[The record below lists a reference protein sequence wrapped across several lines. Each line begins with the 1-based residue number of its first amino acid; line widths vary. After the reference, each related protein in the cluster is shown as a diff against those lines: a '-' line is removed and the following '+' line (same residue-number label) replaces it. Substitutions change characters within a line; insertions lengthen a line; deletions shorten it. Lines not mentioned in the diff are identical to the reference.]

1 MMQKAAISTGKIVL
15 YFLLMG
21 LLVVGMME
29 AGWPMLKA
37 QLGMTSAGP
46 PILVLGVANFLA
58 MSLPAMLLMGIFDRK
73 SPMAMGL
80 APQNSIADLLSGGL
94 VGGFIFLTAV
104 AAAFLGGWAQFNPDF
119 AEFSMSAMMIGAVGM
134 TLAAAGE
141 EVMMRGYVLQE
152 LMSKFSTSA
161 SVVVS
166 SLMFTALHGQALV
179 GSDMAAV
186 GALNIFL
193 ASVLMS
199 LAYLV
204 TRTLW
209 LPIGIHAGWNVMQGP
224 VLGINVSGNDFSSGW
239 QPVTLS
245 GPEVMTGGSFGLE
258 ASVLGLIGPTL
269 GIAMMWLFSRRRA
282 GA

>member
-15 YFLLMG
+15 YFIVMG
-21 LLVVGMME
+21 LIVAGLME
-29 AGWPMLKA
+29 FVLPAVKA
-37 QLGMTSAGP
+37 QTSMFATAP
-46 PILVLGVANFLA
+46 QMLTLGVVNFLA
-58 MSLPAMLLMGIFDRK
+58 MSLPAMALMAVFDGK

-80 APQNSIADLLSGGL
+80 APKGGL
-94 VGGFIFLTAV
+94 GDFLTGGIVGGFIFLSAV
-104 AAAFLGGWAQFNPDF
+104 AAAFFGGWASFNPDV
-119 AEFSMSAMMIGAVGM
+119 AKFSMTAMMASTLGM

-152 LMSKFSTSA
+152 LMSKFSTA
-161 SVVVS
+161 TSVIVS
-166 SLMFTALHGQALV
+166 SLLFTVLHGAQLV
-179 GSDMAAV
+179 QSDMAAV

-193 ASVLMS
+193 ASVLLS
-199 LAYLV
+199 LAYLA

-224 VLGINVSGNDFSSGW
+224 VLGINVSGTDMATSW

-245 GPEVMTGGSFGLE
+245 GPDMMTGGAFGLE

-269 GIAMMWLFSRRRA
+269 GIAMMFAMRRRST
-282 GA
+282 

>member
-15 YFLLMG
+15 YFIVMG
-21 LLVVGMME
+21 LIVAGLME
-29 AGWPMLKA
+29 FVLPAVKA
-37 QLGMTSAGP
+37 QTSMFATAPQMLTLG
-46 PILVLGVANFLA
+46 GVNFLA
-58 MSLPAMLLMGIFDRK
+58 MSLPAMALMAVFDGK

-80 APQNSIADLLSGGL
+80 APKGGL
-94 VGGFIFLTAV
+94 GDFLTGGIVGGFIFLSAV
-104 AAAFLGGWAQFNPDF
+104 AAAFFGGWASFNPDVTK
-119 AEFSMSAMMIGAVGM
+119 FSMTAMMASTLGM

-152 LMSKFSTSA
+152 LMSKFSTA
-161 SVVVS
+161 SSVIVS
-166 SLMFTALHGQALV
+166 SLMFTALHGGQLAQ
-179 GSDMAAV
+179 SDMAAV

-193 ASVLMS
+193 ASVLLS

-224 VLGINVSGNDFSSGW
+224 VLGINVSGTDMATTW

-245 GPEVMTGGSFGLE
+245 GPEMMTGGSFGLE

-269 GIAMMWLFSRRRA
+269 GILMMLAMRRRA
-282 GA
+282 Q

>member
-15 YFLLMG
+15 YFIVMG
-21 LLVVGMME
+21 LIVAGLME
-29 AGWPMLKA
+29 FVLPAVKA
-37 QLGMTSAGP
+37 QTSMFATAP
-46 PILVLGVANFLA
+46 QMLTLGVVNFLA
-58 MSLPAMLLMGIFDRK
+58 MSLPAMALMAVFDGK

-80 APQNSIADLLSGGL
+80 APKGGL
-94 VGGFIFLTAV
+94 GDFLTGGIVGGFIFLSAV
-104 AAAFLGGWAQFNPDF
+104 AAAFFGGWASFNPDV
-119 AEFSMSAMMIGAVGM
+119 AKFSMTAMMASTLGM

-152 LMSKFSTSA
+152 LMSKFSTA
-161 SVVVS
+161 SSVIVS
-166 SLMFTALHGQALV
+166 SLMFTALHGGQLAQ
-179 GSDMAAV
+179 SDMAAV

-193 ASVLMS
+193 ASVLLS

-224 VLGINVSGNDFSSGW
+224 VLGINVSGTDMATTW

-245 GPEVMTGGSFGLE
+245 GPEMMTGGAFGLE

-269 GIAMMWLFSRRRA
+269 GILMMLAMRRRA
-282 GA
+282 Q

>member
-15 YFLLMG
+15 YFIVMG
-21 LLVVGMME
+21 LTVAGLME
-29 AGWPMLKA
+29 FVLPAVKA
-37 QLGMTSAGP
+37 QTSMFATAP
-46 PILVLGVANFLA
+46 QMLTLGVVNFLA
-58 MSLPAMLLMGIFDRK
+58 MSLPAMALMAVFDGK

-80 APQNSIADLLSGGL
+80 APKGGL
-94 VGGFIFLTAV
+94 GDFLTGGIVGGFIFLSAV
-104 AAAFLGGWAQFNPDF
+104 AAAFFGGWASFNPDVTK
-119 AEFSMSAMMIGAVGM
+119 FSMTAMMASTLGM

-152 LMSKFSTSA
+152 LMSKFSTA
-161 SVVVS
+161 SSVIVS
-166 SLMFTALHGQALV
+166 SLMFTALHGGQLAQ
-179 GSDMAAV
+179 SDMAAV

-193 ASVLMS
+193 ASVLLS

-224 VLGINVSGNDFSSGW
+224 VLGINVSGTDMATTW

-245 GPEVMTGGSFGLE
+245 GPEMMTGGSFGLE

-269 GIAMMWLFSRRRA
+269 GILMMLAMRRRA
-282 GA
+282 Q